1 MQVSSDEFM
10 FHCYG
15 CNILMSFRIGDVP
28 DILLI
33 TIELPDSIQI
43 TGRGC
48 FVQAQVCRTKKDLK
62 SESNA
67 KEISDAI
74 PFLEYEIHRLLVNKI
89 KSKGMNALFGM
100 KVSQMHLIFPEMQ
113 YHYDNVNIMMSNTFR
128 QL

>member
-1 MQVSSDEFM
+1 MCNMQVSSASGIDLTSMDGNNLFE
-10 FHCYG
+10 
-15 CNILMSFRIGDVP
+15 ISIGDVP
-28 DILLI
+28 DILMI
-33 TIELPDSIQI
+33 TIELPDSIHI

-89 KSKGMNALFGM
+89 KSKGMNALFGV
-100 KVSQMHLIFPEMQ
+100 KV
-113 YHYDNVNIMMSNTFR
+113 R
-128 QL
+128 CR

>member
-1 MQVSSDEFM
+1 M
-10 FHCYG
+10 
-15 CNILMSFRIGDVP
+15 P

-33 TIELPDSIQI
+33 TIELPDCVEII
-43 TGRGC
+43 GRGC
-48 FVQAQVCRTKKDLK
+48 FVQAQVCRTKKDLR

-100 KVSQMHLIFPEMQ
+100 KVCLVSVAQ
-113 YHYDNVNIMMSNTFR
+113 
-128 QL
+128 